1 MLSVEKCRQLIPD
14 SENLPDEEIT
24 EIRESLYDL
33 ARIAFERW
41 RVIIGD
47 SKNPQRVLPNNPKE
61 VI

>member
-14 SENLPDEEIT
+14 SENFSDEEIT

-33 ARIAFERW
+33 AQLAFERW
-41 RVIIGD
+41 RVIVSD

-61 VI
+61 VL